1 MTDTRDAVR
10 LEGLTKRY
18 GAFTAV
24 HDVSLAVPEGEF
36 LALLGHNGAG
46 KTTLMKMLLGLTRP
60 TSGRLSVLGTQ
71 GGGAVARRAVGFLP
85 ENVSF
90 TGGSTGQETLE
101 FYARLKGAPKA
112 QVAELLDV
120 VGLTDAV
127 RKPVRTYSKG
137 MRQRLG
143 LAQALL
149 GSPRLL
155 LLDEPTT
162 GLDPMLRQAFFTI
175 LREMK
180 ARGVTILLSSHVL
193 TELQLRTDRIAI
205 LRGGELVACDTLQ
218 GLQVAA
224 GLPVRIRVRVPEGGA
239 QQAADRVA
247 RARSCWGQTVARW
260 NWAYPW
266 RPRWRRCG
274 GCRAALTAAWRIWT
288 SCPRA
293 WRTSMPI
300 TAARSPRRRRPRHER
315 CPYHRRSGS
324 PGRLA

>member
-1 MTDTRDAVR
+1 MTDTRDAIR

-24 HDVSLAVPEGEF
+24 DSLSLAVPEGEF

-60 TSGRLSVLGTQ
+60 SAGRLSVLGTQ
-71 GGGAVARRAVGFLP
+71 GGGAAARRAVGFLP

-90 TGGSTGQETLE
+90 TGGSTGREALA

-112 QVAELLDV
+112 QVAELLEV
-120 VGLTDAV
+120 VGLTDAQ

-149 GSPRLL
+149 GEPRLL

-175 LREMK
+175 LQEMK

-205 LRGGELVACDTLQ
+205 MRGGKLVACDTLR
-218 GLQVAA
+218 GLQEAA

-239 QQAADRVA
+239 QQAADRVGA
-247 RARSCWGQTVARW
+247 GATVLGANGRSVELGVPVAGKME
-260 NWAYPW
+260 AL
-266 RPRWRRCG
+266 RRLSCG
-274 GCRAALTAAWRIWT
+274 SDSMVEDLDVLPPSLEDVYAHFGGPAAPDEETL
-288 SCPRA
+288 S
-293 WRTSMPI
+293 
-300 TAARSPRRRRPRHER
+300 
-315 CPYHRRSGS
+315 
-324 PGRLA
+324 

>member
-1 MTDTRDAVR
+1 MTDTRDAIR

-24 HDVSLAVPEGEF
+24 DDLSLAVPEGEF

-60 TSGRLSVLGTQ
+60 SAGRLSVLGTQ
-71 GGGAVARRAVGFLP
+71 GGGAAARRAVGFLP

-90 TGGSTGQETLE
+90 TGGSTGREALA
-101 FYARLKGAPKA
+101 FYAKLKGAPKA
-112 QVAELLDV
+112 QVSELLEV
-120 VGLTDAV
+120 VGLTDAQ

-149 GSPRLL
+149 GEPRLL

-205 LRGGELVACDTLQ
+205 MRGGKLVACDTLH
-218 GLQVAA
+218 GLQEAA

-239 QQAADRVA
+239 QAAADRVGDGA
-247 RARSCWGQTVARW
+247 RVLGANGRSVELGVPVGAKMEALRRLSCGSDGGVEDLDVLPPSLEDVY
-260 NWAYPW
+260 AYY
-266 RPRWRRCG
+266 G
-274 GCRAALTAAWRIWT
+274 GPAAPDEEIQA
-288 SCPRA
+288 
-293 WRTSMPI
+293 
-300 TAARSPRRRRPRHER
+300 
-315 CPYHRRSGS
+315 
-324 PGRLA
+324 